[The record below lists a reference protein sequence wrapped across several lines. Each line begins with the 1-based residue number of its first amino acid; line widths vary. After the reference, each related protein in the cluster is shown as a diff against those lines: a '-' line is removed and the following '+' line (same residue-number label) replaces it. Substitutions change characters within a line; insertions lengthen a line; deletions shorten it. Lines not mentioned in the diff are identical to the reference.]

1 MHGWKRR
8 VFASLAKDRP
18 PLASYRVNSCFSRPG
33 DRKMGVTQAASYNL
47 GLTLHHISVTPP
59 SLIFDGKERVA
70 SQRAM

>member
-1 MHGWKRR
+1 
-8 VFASLAKDRP
+8 
-18 PLASYRVNSCFSRPG
+18 
-33 DRKMGVTQAASYNL
+33 MGVTQATLYNL